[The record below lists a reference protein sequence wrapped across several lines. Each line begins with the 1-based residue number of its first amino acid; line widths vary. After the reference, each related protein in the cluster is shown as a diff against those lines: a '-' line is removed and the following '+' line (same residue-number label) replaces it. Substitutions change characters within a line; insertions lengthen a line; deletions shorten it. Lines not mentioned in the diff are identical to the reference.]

1 MKTIRQLSARRGRG
15 SEQSQTAGAAARLGW
30 LDALRGVAA
39 LVVALHHFDVLKLLP
54 DRLAAFV
61 WWHADLGLYG
71 VMLFFLVSGYII
83 PASLERRGNVRAF
96 WIGRFFRLW
105 PPVIIGIAVALAII
119 PKGDGSVA
127 LFATGHNYVAVAAN
141 ATMLQ
146 DFMGVWNGLG
156 VMWTLSYEMAFYY
169 MVTALFAV
177 GQHRRSGPIAVGF
190 AAVAVLF
197 GTSIASHT
205 MTVDAASTRHLVWGA
220 VLIVLFA
227 FACVLSGRANL
238 TRVGAITLGLLAF
251 VLMYNNSRAPM
262 FETLMIFA
270 TMFAGTVVYRAE
282 KGQIDRLQAVLCCG
296 FVLAAGVA
304 VAWFYNRNGME
315 NNTWTA
321 GPRAWAGSFVGAWI
335 TFGIGFALRKR
346 RFPKPLTWLGGISF
360 SLYLLHVPVLHTL
373 HYALDVP
380 KVPPTT
386 SGKVIWTAEYLAVIM
401 IASWLMYKLV
411 ELPVQKLGRKVGK
424 WADRR
429 WPGGELPALAFA
441 VPAGPVTAAPSVP
454 GPASAV
460 PERTVEPVP
469 VEVGAGGPGSR
480 DR

>member
-1 MKTIRQLSARRGRG
+1 MKTIRLPVARKSGG
-15 SEQSQTAGAAARLGW
+15 STQARAGGAAARLGW

-54 DRLAAFV
+54 DRLAAFI
-61 WWHADLGLYG
+61 WWHGDLGLYG

-127 LFATGHNYVAVAAN
+127 LFATGHNFVAVAAN
-141 ATMLQ
+141 TTMLQ

-177 GQHRRSGPIAVGF
+177 GQHRRSAPIAVAF
-190 AAVAVLF
+190 AAVAVIF

-205 MTVDAASTRHLVWGA
+205 MTVDAASTHNLVWGV

-238 TRVGAITLGLLAF
+238 TRIGAITLGVLAF

-270 TMFAGTVVYRAE
+270 TMFAGTTVYRAE
-282 KGQIDRLQAVLCCG
+282 RGQIDRLQAVLCCG
-296 FVLAAGVA
+296 FVMAAGVA
-304 VAWFYNRNGME
+304 VAFFYNHSGME

-321 GPRAWAGSFVGAWI
+321 GPRAFVGSYLGAWL

-373 HYALDVP
+373 HHLLDVP

-386 SGKVIWTAEYLAVIM
+386 GGKVLWTVEYLAVIM
-401 IASWLMYKLV
+401 IASWVMYKLV
-411 ELPVQKLGRKVGK
+411 ELPVQKVGRKVGK
-424 WADRR
+424 WVDRR
-429 WPGGELPALAFA
+429 WPGGELPPLAFA
-441 VPAGPVTAAPSVP
+441 VPAGAAASVPAAAPAST
-454 GPASAV
+454 PASASAEETV
-460 PERTVEPVP
+460 PA
-469 VEVGAGGPGSR
+469 GAGSPGR
-480 DR
+480 